1 VIQITTCSKKDT
13 YFRYLWEL
21 RKQHSKRFIEQ
32 GDRVND
38 KITPGSQMLYDRL
51 CNLYSLYVQRLT
63 NNLDTISKDY
73 SDTIKIAEGVNFKM
87 RDNDISLSFAVCLA
101 YRKISYSWYCCFGI
115 TILPPNRSNLDE
127 Y

>member
-1 VIQITTCSKKDT
+1 
-13 YFRYLWEL
+13 
-21 RKQHSKRFIEQ
+21 
-32 GDRVND
+32 
-38 KITPGSQMLYDRL
+38 MLYDRL

-87 RDNDISLSFAVCLA
+87 RDNDISLSVAVCLA